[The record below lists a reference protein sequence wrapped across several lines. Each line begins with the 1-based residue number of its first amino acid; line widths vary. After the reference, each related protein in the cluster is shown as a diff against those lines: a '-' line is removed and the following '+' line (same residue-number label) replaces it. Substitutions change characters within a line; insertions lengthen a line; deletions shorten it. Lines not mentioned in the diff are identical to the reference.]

1 MMEFFLTDIEIDALI
16 NEENPIDQ
24 PIADFGRKL
33 KEKKGHKEF
42 DLVVERPDKSAF
54 KTIIRQSIENP
65 LDFSAIL
72 GFIPPK
78 KTDVFLLRRYNGK
91 SHEHRNKIEKEPLF
105 YDFHIHYA
113 TERYQKEGSREEYY
127 AEVTDRYADLHGAI
141 DCLVSDCN
149 IISNDL
155 QGNLFTQN

>member
-1 MMEFFLTDIEIDALI
+1 MDFFLTDIEIEALI
-16 NEENPIDQ
+16 KEEKRIDIPISE
-24 PIADFGRKL
+24 FGRKL

-42 DLVVERPDKSAF
+42 DLVIERSDRSAF
-54 KTIIRQSIENP
+54 KIIIRQSIENP

-105 YDFHIHYA
+105 YDFHIHFA
-113 TERYQKEGSREEYY
+113 TERYQKEGPREEYY
-127 AEVTDRYADLHGAI
+127 AVVTDRYADLHGAI

-155 QGNLFTQN
+155 QGNLFIQN

>member
-1 MMEFFLTDIEIDALI
+1 MEFFITDIEIDALI
-16 NEENPIDQ
+16 KEEKRIDQ

-42 DLVVERPDKSAF
+42 DLIVERSDHSAF
-54 KTIIRQSIENP
+54 KIIVRQSIENP

-78 KTDVFLLRRYNGK
+78 KSEVFLLRRYNGK
-91 SHEHRNKIEKEPLF
+91 SHEHKNKIEKEPVF
-105 YDFHIHYA
+105 YDFHIHTA
-113 TERYQKEGSREEYY
+113 TERYQKEGLREEFY
-127 AEVTDRYADLHGAI
+127 AELTDRYADLYGAI
-141 DCLVSDCN
+141 ECLVIDCK
-149 IISNDL
+149 IISTDT

>member
-1 MMEFFLTDIEIDALI
+1 MELFFTDIEIDALI
-16 NEENPIDQ
+16 KEEKRIDQ
-24 PIADFGRKL
+24 PIGDFGRKS

-42 DLVVERPDKSAF
+42 DLVVERPDRSAF
-54 KTIIRQSIENP
+54 KIIIRQSIENP

-91 SHEHRNKIEKEPLF
+91 SHEHRNKIENEPVF
-105 YDFHIHYA
+105 YDFHIHTA
-113 TERYQKEGSREEYY
+113 TARYQKEGPREEYY

-141 DCLVSDCN
+141 ACLVSDCK
-149 IISNDL
+149 IISNDP
-155 QGNLFTQN
+155 QGDLFIQH

>member
-1 MMEFFLTDIEIDALI
+1 MEFFLTDIEIDALI
-16 NEENPIDQ
+16 KEEKRIDQ

-42 DLVVERPDKSAF
+42 DLVVERLDSSAF
-54 KTIIRQSIENP
+54 KIIIRQSIENP

-72 GFIPPK
+72 GFIPAK

-91 SHEHRNKIEKEPLF
+91 SHEHRNKIEKEPVF
-105 YDFHIHYA
+105 YDFHIHIA
-113 TERYQKEGSREEYY
+113 TARYQEAGPREEYY
-127 AEVTDRYADLHGAI
+127 AEITDRYSDLHGAI

>member
-1 MMEFFLTDIEIDALI
+1 MDFFLSDIEIEALI
-16 NEENPIDQ
+16 NEEKPIVQ
-24 PIADFGRKL
+24 PISDLGRKF

-42 DLVVERPDKSAF
+42 DLVINRPDNSAF
-54 KTIIRQSIENP
+54 KIIIRQSIENP

-105 YDFHIHYA
+105 YDFHIHKA
-113 TERYQKEGSREEYY
+113 TERYQIEGPREEYY
-127 AEVTDRYADLHGAI
+127 AEITDRYADLYGAI
-141 DCLVSDCN
+141 ECLVSDCK
-149 IISNDL
+149 IITNDL
-155 QGNLFTQN
+155 QGNLFIQN

>member
-1 MMEFFLTDIEIDALI
+1 MDFFLTDAEIDTLI
-16 NEENPIDQ
+16 KEEKR
-24 PIADFGRKL
+24 IAQSLSDFGAKF

-42 DLVVERPDKSAF
+42 DIIVNRPDNSFF
-54 KTIIRQSIENP
+54 KIIIRQSIENP

-91 SHEHRNKIEKEPLF
+91 SHEHRNKIEKEPAF
-105 YDFHIHYA
+105 YDFHIHTA
-113 TERYQKEGSREEYY
+113 TARYQEEGPREEYY

-141 DCLVSDCN
+141 ECLIADCK
-149 IISNDL
+149 IISNDAPH
-155 QGNLFTQN
+155 LFTKN